1 VAFRPVSFERL
12 RRDPQALCA
21 LILFVNA
28 LLNAMTTGDLPDNR
42 PMFMMIGMLALFA
55 IRPVRS
61 AGPLGQL
68 AAPLDLSMARRHAA
82 LALAP
87 TSDGRRLDHGHAAS
101 KEYPVR

>member
-1 VAFRPVSFERL
+1 
-12 RRDPQALCA
+12 
-21 LILFVNA
+21 
-28 LLNAMTTGDLPDNR
+28 
-42 PMFMMIGMLALFA
+42 MFMMIGMLALFA

-61 AGPLGQL
+61 AAPAGPLGQL